1 MCKPSTPQ
9 LEAWNI
15 KDLTMVRR
23 NGYSRC
29 RVSLVAPIPDPRQLT
44 FAELLSRYCFL
55 AFNYDERVVATKK
68 SAELLMLRFVSNSS
82 SPNVNYQAWYR
93 RLCVW

>member
-1 MCKPSTPQ
+1 MFCFDQGRDLPTQ

-15 KDLTMVRR
+15 KELTLVRR
-23 NGYSRC
+23 NGYSRSATLGIFGLNIVPTF
-29 RVSLVAPIPDPRQLT
+29 RRLT

-68 SAELLMLRFVSNSS
+68 TAELLLLR
-82 SPNVNYQAWYR
+82 
-93 RLCVW
+93 